1 MSGLPSATITATP
14 NVLKSL
20 GFDKLS
26 QGVSLY
32 TPSDANLNNASSRD
46 PTLIILCS
54 WAFAQP
60 KHISKY
66 VQPYQELYLSTS
78 ILLVQN
84 IIANAVWKPDS
95 WQLSFFQPAATAIQA
110 HVSRT
115 IEPRVLL
122 HAFSNGGSHAAVQLS
137 EACRETCG
145 GMRLPVDAL
154 LLDSCPGI
162 PRFWPTIRALTQGIP
177 SKNPLVK
184 ATGTVLAFLSV
195 SLTAL
200 LDMTNISEPAVWKL
214 YRKLNDP
221 VDAFLLTGL
230 SGEKSQL
237 VPVPR
242 TYIFSKS
249 DTMIMDEDVVGHAR
263 IATEKL
269 LGEGFSQV
277 EAGYN
282 IHLEEFHGTAHVNH
296 VKNDRDRY
304 WEIVEDTRARR
315 TRERAT

>member
-14 NVLKSL
+14 NVLKTL
-20 GFDKLS
+20 GFDRLS

-32 TPSDANLNNASSRD
+32 TPNNKNLNNTSQDD

-66 VQPYQELYLSTS
+66 VQPYQELYPGTS

-84 IIANAVWKPDS
+84 IIANAIWKPDS
-95 WQLSFFQPAATAIQA
+95 WQLNFFQPAAAAIQA
-110 HVSRT
+110 HMSRT
-115 IEPRVLL
+115 IEPRILM

-154 LLDSCPGI
+154 ILDSCPGI

-177 SKNPLVK
+177 GRNPLVK
-184 ATGTVLAFLSV
+184 ATGTVLAYLSV

-200 LDMTNISEPAVWKL
+200 LDITNISEPAVWKL
-214 YRKLNDP
+214 YRRLNDP
-221 VDAFLLTGL
+221 ADAFLLNGV
-230 SGEKSQL
+230 GGKKSQ
-237 VPVPR
+237 VTPVPR
-242 TYIFSKS
+242 TYIFSKN
-249 DTMIMDEDVVGHAR
+249 DTMILDEDVVGHAR
-263 IATEKL
+263 VAREKL
-269 LGEGFSQV
+269 LSEGVRQL
-277 EAGYN
+277 EAERAVR
-282 IHLEEFHGTAHVNH
+282 LEEFIGTAHVNH
-296 VKNDRDRY
+296 VKIDSDRY
-304 WEIVEDTRARR
+304 WAIVKDTWARR
-315 TRERAT
+315 G